1 MIDAAAYELLTIGH
15 EGGVT
20 VATVDAPPMNVMT
33 IPLLGELARLSHEI
47 EHDADTRVLVL
58 RSADPDFFIAHFD
71 VAAILAMPGST
82 EPLDTPIEP
91 STELNGF
98 HAMCER
104 FRTGSTVT
112 IAEIAGRVGGGG
124 AELSASF
131 DMRFGDVDRFV
142 LNQMEV
148 PLGIL
153 PGGSGTQ
160 RLPRLVGPGRAAEIV
175 LGGVDVDGPTAADW
189 GWLNRALPGD
199 ELRTHVDAL
208 ASRIAGL
215 PSDAVRLAKRSLL
228 NAAGD
233 PTPGL
238 LAESDLFAQT
248 LHTQDARDRMRRFLD
263 EGGQTREVEL
273 RVAEVTTD
281 WT

>member
-1 MIDAAAYELLTIGH
+1 MIDGASHELLRLTH
-15 EGGVT
+15 HGGVT

-33 IPLLGELARLSHEI
+33 VGLLGELARLSHEI
-47 EHDADTRVLVL
+47 EHDTDTRVLVV

-71 VAAILAMPGST
+71 VEAILAMPGAT
-82 EPLDTPIEP
+82 EPLDTPVEP
-91 STELNGF
+91 AAELNGF

-124 AELSASF
+124 AELAASF
-131 DMRFGDVDRFV
+131 DMRFGDADRFV

-160 RLPRLVGPGRAAEIV
+160 RLPRLVGSGRAAEIV
-175 LGGVDVDGPTAADW
+175 LGGIDVDATTASEW

-199 ELRTHVDAL
+199 ELRAHVDSL
-208 ASRIAGL
+208 ASRIAGF
-215 PSDAVRLAKRSLL
+215 PPEAVRSAKRSLL
-228 NAAGD
+228 NATAD
-233 PTPGL
+233 PRPGL

-248 LHTQDARDRMRRFLD
+248 LHTLDARDRMRRFLD
-263 EGGQTREVEL
+263 EGGQTREVE
-273 RVAEVTTD
+273 RRIAEVTD
-281 WT
+281 GWD